1 MSGSAPTSGLRPA
14 QGNRGDGWASD
25 LGSHLAPA
33 GGGGGR
39 GRELANLVLLLQ
51 VQRSLRKSMSRG
63 VCECLPS
70 PVMLCVLPG
79 RGPSLWASP
88 RASPPP
94 PLTPSLSPPPCQAPV
109 GPQHLGEGEGVP
121 KDRPNPT
128 PD

>member
-1 MSGSAPTSGLRPA
+1 MSGPAPMSGLRPA

-25 LGSHLAPA
+25 LSFHLAPA
-33 GGGGGR
+33 GGGW
-39 GRELANLVLLLQ
+39 ELANLVLLLQ

-70 PVMLCVLPG
+70 LVMLCVLPG

-94 PLTPSLSPPPCQAPV
+94 PLTPSLSPPPCRAPV
-109 GPQHLGEGEGVP
+109 GSQHLGEGEGVP
-121 KDRPNPT
+121 RDRPNPT